1 MAKYTWS
8 IAGKDDKI
16 FTEGFT
22 ISNTKPRYR
31 IGSKETADK
40 FNKGGAQVIPIES
53 KKDKVNESIFV
64 LGTQEEARRI
74 NGGGVSVISLSGKK
88 NKKS

>member
-16 FTEGFT
+16 FKEDFT

-53 KKDKVNESIFV
+53 KDKVKENIFV
-64 LGTQEEARRI
+64 LGTQEEARRV
-74 NGGGVSVISLSGKK
+74 NSGGVSIIPLSRKK
-88 NKKS
+88 KP

>member
-16 FTEGFT
+16 YKEGFT
-22 ISNTKPRYR
+22 ISHTKPRYR

-53 KKDKVNESIFV
+53 KDKVKERIFV
-64 LGTQEEARRI
+64 LGTQEEAKRI
-74 NGGGVSVISLSGKK
+74 NSDGVSVIPLSRKK
-88 NKKS
+88 KL

>member
-1 MAKYTWS
+1 MAKYTLT

-16 FTEGFT
+16 YKEGFT
-22 ISNTKPRYR
+22 ISNTKPRHR

-53 KKDKVNESIFV
+53 KK
-64 LGTQEEARRI
+64 
-74 NGGGVSVISLSGKK
+74 
-88 NKKS
+88 

>member
-16 FTEGFT
+16 FKEGFT

-40 FNKGGAQVIPIES
+40 FNKGGAQVIPVES
-53 KKDKVNESIFV
+53 KDKVKENTFV

-74 NGGGVSVISLSGKK
+74 NSGGVSFITLSRKK
-88 NKKS
+88 KL

>member
-1 MAKYTWS
+1 MAKYTCS

-16 FTEGFT
+16 YTEGFT

-40 FNKGGAQVIPIES
+40 FNKGGAQVIPIE
-53 KKDKVNESIFV
+53 KKDKVKDSFFV

-74 NGGGVSVISLSGKK
+74 NSGGVSVISLSGKK
-88 NKKS
+88 IKKP

>member
-1 MAKYTWS
+1 MAKYTLT

-16 FTEGFT
+16 YKEGFT

-40 FNKGGAQVIPIES
+40 FNKGGAQVIPIQP
-53 KKDKVNESIFV
+53 KDKI
-64 LGTQEEARRI
+64 
-74 NGGGVSVISLSGKK
+74 
-88 NKKS
+88 

>member
-1 MAKYTWS
+1 MPKVLKQGVNMAKYTLT

-16 FTEGFT
+16 YKEGFT
-22 ISNTKPRYR
+22 ISNTKPRHR

-53 KKDKVNESIFV
+53 KKV
-64 LGTQEEARRI
+64 
-74 NGGGVSVISLSGKK
+74 
-88 NKKS
+88 

>member
-16 FTEGFT
+16 YKEGFT
-22 ISNTKPRYR
+22 LSNTKPRNR

-40 FNKGGAQVIPIES
+40 FNKGAAQIVPVKS
-53 KKDKVNESIFV
+53 KAKG
-64 LGTQEEARRI
+64 LRLATQEECDRA
-74 NGGGVSVISLSGKK
+74 NLGGVQVVVHSS
-88 NKKS
+88 NKILK